1 MNELLQ
7 IPQLISSDEM
17 PVNQESSFS
26 YDGYQVVRGEF
37 FAHLFEPSV
46 TLNKDKVSVNA
57 ACIRKLP
64 KTEYV
69 QFLVN
74 PKEKKLAVKP
84 STEESKDSFR
94 WTTIGQDGKR
104 KPKDISCKIFFAK
117 IMQLMDWDP
126 SFRYKILGKLI
137 RANNDL
143 LFVFDLA
150 CAEAYRKRTSNGE
163 QSFRRPFYPEDWNS
177 QFGVPVRE
185 HQDTVLV
192 NIFDDY
198 TVFQIQKEEEEQYA
212 GRHNFGH
219 EEEPNK
225 DSSIDSF
232 HDQESEAHPFVDQSL
247 Q

>member
-7 IPQLISSDEM
+7 TQILIPSDEM
-17 PVNQESSFS
+17 PVEQDSSFS

-74 PKEKKLAVKP
+74 PAEKKLAVKP
-84 STEESKDSFR
+84 STEDSKDSFR
-94 WTTIGQDGKR
+94 WSSIGQDGKR

-143 LFVFDLA
+143 LFVFDLT
-150 CAEAYRKRTSNGE
+150 CAEAYRKRSSNDD
-163 QSFRRPFYPEDWNS
+163 QSSRRPFYPEDWNS

-198 TVFQIQKEEEEQYA
+198 TVFRIQKEEEEQHA
-212 GRHNFGH
+212 SHNNSGY
-219 EEEPNK
+219 EEKPNT
-225 DSSIDSF
+225 DSSIDLV
-232 HDQESEAHPFVDQSL
+232 HDKESKAYSFVDQSL